1 MPTTIRV
8 PDLAQRLDAQGL
20 TTAELSLVR
29 LTLADVDRL
38 TRGDSI
44 TVRDA
49 GPLAKLLGVRVSE
62 IEVSAGRGSADEDPS
77 EGGAPFEVDS
87 YPCDDDP
94 VVIEASAPAPREDTG
109 REEAT
114 VPPMEVALRA
124 VVADAPGLYRDEDLE
139 LVGAVL
145 SLGEAPSGV
154 SRRGMEVIARGWLDL
169 ALGCRGMEEDAVP
182 AILAAALASDESRV
196 RGMGAKI
203 TARLEG
209 QRRAP
214 ARGATKSGSS
224 KSGAKGSSKAQPE
237 GDVA

>member
-38 TRGDSI
+38 TRGDTI
-44 TVRDA
+44 TLKDA
-49 GPLAKLLGVRVSE
+49 GPLARLLGVRVSE

-87 YPCDDDP
+87 YPCDDEP

-114 VPPMEVALRA
+114 VPPMEAALRA
-124 VVADAPGLYRDEDLE
+124 AVEAEDIFTEEDLE

-145 SLGEAPSGV
+145 AQGEAPSGV
-154 SRRGMEVIARGWLDL
+154 SRRALATIARTWL
-169 ALGCRGMEEDAVP
+169 ALAVDVRGMEADAIP
-182 AILAAALASDESRV
+182 AMLGAAEACDEPRV
-196 RGMGAKI
+196 RMMAAKI
-203 TARLEG
+203 RARIEAQG
-209 QRRAP
+209 RRASAP
-214 ARGATKSGSS
+214 
-224 KSGAKGSSKAQPE
+224 SKARRS
-237 GDVA
+237 A